1 MGLVTSEN
9 FRESLKLVAVFG
21 IGFFAV
27 VAMSIILPYAPCP
40 KMVFFGMVAL
50 VTSGI
55 IFFDGIEK
63 LNEVFYAWIAGYL
76 IVWLIVGSALFQQL
90 NPIK

>member
-1 MGLVTSEN
+1 MGLVSKN
-9 FRESLKLVAVFG
+9 FQEALKLVAAFG
-21 IGFFAV
+21 IGFFALL
-27 VAMSIILPYAPCP
+27 AMSIILPHAPCP
-40 KMVFFGMVAL
+40 KMAFFGMVAL
-50 VTSGI
+50 VASGI